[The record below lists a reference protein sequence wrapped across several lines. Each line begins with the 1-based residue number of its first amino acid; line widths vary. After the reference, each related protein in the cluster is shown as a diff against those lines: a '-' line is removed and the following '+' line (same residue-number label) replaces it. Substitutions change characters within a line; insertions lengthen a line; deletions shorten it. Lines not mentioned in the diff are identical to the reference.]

1 MSAAAILG
9 GFASRQRASEG
20 LYFSA
25 EGQQATVRHLEKLVG
40 EGKVDASVL
49 KAAQRVAE
57 ESASSGVPTSIITKR
72 SEYVYEHKK
81 GLLPARRFSDK
92 RYMQMGTKVSLG
104 RAKWTSDGGSIFSVA
119 DGKRLAQTPL
129 PNATY
134 YESLRMNKIERAAM
148 ESPTMAGYR
157 LLPKFTPGRAMLWGS
172 VLAVWGVAAAVA
184 TTARQLDIHTAE
196 EAPSRMRVLFRPV
209 AEGLQSRFAPL
220 RNSMSINSV
229 AGDALREDAQQS
241 ELVKRLRTN
250 LMH

>member
-1 MSAAAILG
+1 
-9 GFASRQRASEG
+9 
-20 LYFSA
+20 
-25 EGQQATVRHLEKLVG
+25 
-40 EGKVDASVL
+40 
-49 KAAQRVAE
+49 
-57 ESASSGVPTSIITKR
+57 
-72 SEYVYEHKK
+72 
-81 GLLPARRFSDK
+81 
-92 RYMQMGTKVSLG
+92 
-104 RAKWTSDGGSIFSVA
+104 
-119 DGKRLAQTPL
+119 
-129 PNATY
+129 
-134 YESLRMNKIERAAM
+134 
-148 ESPTMAGYR
+148 
-157 LLPKFTPGRAMLWGS
+157 MLWGS